1 MKKLTYTLFAVVLGV
16 SVFTPIVFGAAA
28 SPLPESPIQSFDG
41 GENSVMGLLQKV
53 IVWMYRIFFVIAVL
67 YILIAAFTILTEK
80 DKAKAWE
87 KGKAQLTNA
96 AIAIVVALVAS
107 GFAAVV
113 KSFLTS

>member
-28 SPLPESPIQSFDG
+28 SPLPESPIQNFE
-41 GENSVMGLLQKV
+41 GEKSVMGLLEKAV
-53 IVWMYRIFFVIAVL
+53 VWMYRIFFVIAVL

-96 AIAIVVALVAS
+96 AIAIVVALIAS
-107 GFAAVV
+107 GFAALV

>member
-1 MKKLTYTLFAVVLGV
+1 MKKLAYTLFAIVLGV
-16 SVFTPIVFGAAA
+16 TIFTPIALGVTTT
-28 SPLPESPIQSFDG
+28 PLPESPIQNFE
-41 GENSVMGLLQKV
+41 GEKSVMGLLEKAV
-53 IVWMYRIFFVIAVL
+53 VWMYRIFFVIAVL

-96 AIAIVVALVAS
+96 AIAIVVALIAS
-107 GFAAVV
+107 GFAALV